1 MFNLKTKKMKTIF
14 IIGVAYAAVLWTV
27 YAAFQRWKHRTN
39 RYINPA
45 DLQVG
50 QKFYYYV
57 GRELCAARLVNNLRE
72 SRAVYARRVSDGRM
86 VRIEYKQ
93 ISRLV

>member
-1 MFNLKTKKMKTIF
+1 MKTII
-14 IIGVAYAAVLWTV
+14 IIGLAYAAVLWV
-27 YAAFQRWKHRTN
+27 IYAAFQRWKRRTN
-39 RYINPA
+39 TYINPA
-45 DLQVG
+45 DLIVG

-57 GRELCAARLVNNLRE
+57 GRELCSARLVNNIRE
-72 SRAVYARRVSDGRM
+72 SRAVYARRVSDGRL

>member
-1 MFNLKTKKMKTIF
+1 MKAIIF
-14 IIGVAYAAVLWTV
+14 IGVAYAAVLWV
-27 YAAFQRWKHRTN
+27 MYAAFQRWKRRTN
-39 RYINPA
+39 RYVNPD

-50 QKFYYYV
+50 QKFYYHV
-57 GRELCAARLVNNLRE
+57 GRTLCSARLVNNLRE

>member
-1 MFNLKTKKMKTIF
+1 MKTIIF
-14 IIGVAYAAVLWTV
+14 LGLAYAAVLWV
-27 YAAFQRWKHRTN
+27 MYAAFQRWKHRTN
-39 RYINPA
+39 TYVKPD
-45 DLQVG
+45 DLIVG
-50 QKFYYYV
+50 QKFYYHV

>member
-1 MFNLKTKKMKTIF
+1 MKTILL
-14 IIGVAYAAVLWTV
+14 IGVAYAAVLWV
-27 YAAFQRWKHRTN
+27 MYAAFQRWKRRTQTK
-39 RYINPA
+39 INPE
-45 DLQVG
+45 DLRRGEFV
-50 QKFYYYV
+50 YYYS
-57 GRELCAARLVNNLRE
+57 GSELCAARLVNNLRE

>member
-1 MFNLKTKKMKTIF
+1 MKAI
-14 IIGVAYAAVLWTV
+14 ILIGVAYAAVLWIMFE
-27 YAAFQRWKHRTN
+27 AFRRWKRRTN
-39 RYINPA
+39 TYVKPA
-45 DLQVG
+45 ELRVG

-57 GRELCAARLVNNLRE
+57 DHSLCSARLVNNIPE
-72 SRAVYARRVSDGRM
+72 SSAVYARRASNGRL